1 MKENFR
7 FINQLDVLGISVQDK
22 FVNGHLIVRSWSG
35 YNTFQWINLGLEC
48 LEIQQSMPK
57 PKRYEN
63 FQNTFQSAPT
73 SQGVAQPLSTTQ
85 SAPSHF
91 DDPPQLTSFIQPTT
105 RPTPSGHVAANPIQS
120 DQTTTQQ
127 VPSARAASQQP
138 PSRKRSRRVSSQH
151 WTVDAIDSPIGEGQ
165 CVLIGFCGILA
176 TDCSIFP
183 IHFEKWPDIP
193 VTTFNRCYDRFIKPR
208 FCFRTTESNAR
219 RYVYNSMCKKWGA
232 KRLKL
237 FDKVYDPLKN
247 RAEIMDS
254 VPLGI
259 SPDQWISYVDYRFKE
274 KTQMAETGQKP
285 GRGQLYLATHRN
297 EDGSY
302 VNEAAKEIC
311 VLGKEH
317 SGRVRCLGLG
327 VVPSRAFRQTR
338 HRYSDLNAS
347 SYNNGSCSSQCQ
359 EKYNQMLNAH
369 NQSQENYREMMN
381 VNTQMMN
388 AFKAYMIMK
397 EGKIP
402 EEFAGIF
409 VSPHSTPSDAA
420 SGSILP
426 TDIRSSG
433 ESNPNDNH

>member
-151 WTVDAIDSPIGEGQ
+151 WTVDAIESQGASKILKVKKRDVLNLSNEERIVVDFGDTDSPIGEGQ

-274 KTQMAETGQKP
+274 KTQETCKRNAEIRKKQTVSRIGGSKPNSRRRAEMMAETGQKP
-285 GRGQLYLATHRN
+285 G
-297 EDGSY
+297 
-302 VNEAAKEIC
+302 
-311 VLGKEH
+311 
-317 SGRVRCLGLG
+317 
-327 VVPSRAFRQTR
+327 
-338 HRYSDLNAS
+338 
-347 SYNNGSCSSQCQ
+347 
-359 EKYNQMLNAH
+359 
-369 NQSQENYREMMN
+369 
-381 VNTQMMN
+381 
-388 AFKAYMIMK
+388 
-397 EGKIP
+397 
-402 EEFAGIF
+402 
-409 VSPHSTPSDAA
+409 
-420 SGSILP
+420 
-426 TDIRSSG
+426 
-433 ESNPNDNH
+433 

>member
-35 YNTFQWINLGLEC
+35 
-48 LEIQQSMPK
+48 MPK